1 MSLSHDSA
9 RPATRLGA
17 TGLDVADIRSRLGQV
32 GYELPPGDVFDVACE
47 RAIRQ
52 FQQQR
57 GLRVDGRIGQE
68 TFRALDE
75 ARWHLG
81 DRVLAYTVSH
91 PLVGDDV
98 AALQRRLSAMGFD
111 CGKADGIFA
120 ARTETAV
127 REFQRNVGLVV
138 DGTCGPATFRALQ
151 LLART
156 VVGGQPNA
164 LREYERLHRAGP
176 TLAGKLVI
184 IDPAHGGTDRGT
196 VGGHGADGEP
206 LDEAQLVDDL
216 ANLIEGKLAAAG
228 AQAFRTRAT
237 DMNDAPDEL
246 LEPLGEAD
254 RAAFANGAEADLLIS
269 LHIDGDRDP
278 NCHGVAT
285 FYYGSAEGEHSAVGR
300 RFAELVQDEIVAQT
314 DLLDCRIH
322 PKTYALLR
330 ATRMPAIRID
340 LGYLTN
346 AADALRLASA
356 PFRDR
361 VAEAVVAGI
370 QRLYEPVQLA
380 DERNRVV
387 GLDAA
392 WTRASV

>member
-1 MSLSHDSA
+1 MTLSHDA
-9 RPATRLGA
+9 AVTRLGA
-17 TGLDVADIRSRLGQV
+17 SGLDVADIRSRLGQV
-32 GYELPPGDVFDVACE
+32 GFELPPGDVFDAACE

-57 GLRVDGRIGQE
+57 GLRVDGRVGHE

-81 DRVLAYTVSH
+81 DRMLAYTVSH

-98 AALQRRLSAMGFD
+98 ATLQRRLSAMGFD

-138 DGTCGPATFRALQ
+138 DGTCGPATYRALQ

-184 IDPAHGGTDRGT
+184 IDPAHGGTDRGV
-196 VGGHGADGEP
+196 VGLPGADGVP
-206 LDEAQLVDDL
+206 LDEAQLVDDV
-216 ANLIEGKLAAAG
+216 ANLVEGKLAAAG
-228 AQAFRTRAT
+228 AQAFRTRAA
-237 DMNDAPDEL
+237 DMIDVPAEA
-246 LEPLGEAD
+246 LEPLGEAE
-254 RAAFANGAEADLLIS
+254 RAAFANGAEADLLVS
-269 LHIDGDRDP
+269 LHVDGHRDP
-278 NCHGVAT
+278 ACHGLAT
-285 FYYGSAEGEHSAVGR
+285 YYYGNAEGEHSAVGR
-300 RFAELVQDEIVAQT
+300 RLAELVQDEIVAQT
-314 DLLDCRIH
+314 DLLDCRTH
-322 PKTYALLR
+322 PKTYTLLR
-330 ATRMPAIRID
+330 ATRMPAIRVD

-346 AADALRLASA
+346 VADAVRLASP

-361 VAEAVVAGI
+361 VAEAIVAAI
-370 QRLYEPVQLA
+370 QRLYEPLHLTEDDPKVL
-380 DERNRVV
+380 
-387 GLDAA
+387 GLDQT
-392 WTRASV
+392 WVPASA